1 MRQKEKRMNA
11 ILEQISKIGI
21 VPVVKIDREED
32 ALPLAKALCAGGLP
46 CAEVTFRTS
55 AAAGAIK
62 IMTENFPNMCV
73 GAGTVLNAEQV
84 DAAVAAGA
92 KFIVSPGLN
101 PNTVKYC
108 IEKGV
113 PITPG
118 TSSPSDI
125 EQAIELGLDVVKFFP
140 AEQSGGLA
148 KIKAM
153 AAPYVN
159 MKFMPTGGV
168 NAKNLT
174 SYLDFPKIIACGGS
188 WMVPGDLINA
198 GEWDKIEQLTREAV
212 QTMLGFELAHIGI
225 NAANEEEALKAANRY
240 GFLFGLPVKV
250 GNSSIFSG
258 SMIEV
263 MKTPFKGTNGHIAI
277 RTNYI
282 ERAVNYLSTVLGVEF
297 EEPKKDEKGK
307 YKAIYLKEEVGGFAI
322 HLLQK

>member
-1 MRQKEKRMNA
+1 MNA
-11 ILEQISKIGI
+11 VLEQISKIGI

-46 CAEVTFRTS
+46 CAEVTFRTG
-55 AAAGAIK
+55 AAAGAIR

-101 PNTVKYC
+101 PRTVKYC

-159 MKFMPTGGV
+159 MKFMPTGGI

-188 WMVPGDLINA
+188 WMVPGDLINEGA
-198 GEWDKIEQLTREAV
+198 WDKIEQLTREAV

-225 NAANEEEALKAANRY
+225 NAANEDEALKIANRY

-258 SMIEV
+258 AAVEV

-277 RTNYI
+277 KTNYI
-282 ERAVNYLSTVLGVEF
+282 ERAVNYMSTVLGVEF
-297 EEPKKDEKGK
+297 EEPKKDDKGK